1 MEAYKEKMWVRY
13 CLLNSFLDFW
23 FHPTSQLR
31 FMGEVTSH
39 EVAAATPTRSAEYD
53 GVLKDLPNPLYDQ
66 CSTNTSRLAEYEVPH
81 QQTEQPE
88 ALANPTYCMAEL

>member
-1 MEAYKEKMWVRY
+1 
-13 CLLNSFLDFW
+13 
-23 FHPTSQLR
+23 
-31 FMGEVTSH
+31 MGEVTSH